1 MSTDRLSTTF
11 AALADPTRRAI
22 LAQLA
27 LGDASVSKL
36 AEPFEMSLPAISKHL
51 KVLERAGLITRGR
64 EAQWRP
70 CRIEVNALKGV
81 DDWLEDYRRLWEE
94 RFDRLEIYL
103 QELQAKEPEAWP
115 PEVAASTWSRTRAS
129 IVTTRVFDAPRDL
142 VWAAWTDP
150 AHLAQWWGPDG
161 FTTTTSAY
169 DLRPGGT
176 WRFMMHGPDGSDYP
190 NRITFDEIVRP
201 ERLDIPSR

>member
-1 MSTDRLSTTF
+1 MPADRLSATF

-36 AEPFEMSLPAISKHL
+36 AEPFAMSLPAISKHL

-70 CRIEVNALKGV
+70 CRLEANALKGV

-103 QELQAKEPEAWP
+103 SELQA
-115 PEVAASTWSRTRAS
+115 
-129 IVTTRVFDAPRDL
+129 
-142 VWAAWTDP
+142 
-150 AHLAQWWGPDG
+150 G
-161 FTTTTSAY
+161 
-169 DLRPGGT
+169 
-176 WRFMMHGPDGSDYP
+176 
-190 NRITFDEIVRP
+190 
-201 ERLDIPSR
+201 ERKRGRRK